1 MSFKNIKI
9 GKRLGIGFGILGLLM
24 ITLVI
29 TGIVATKMMNSRLEQ
44 ITKVNNFKIQ
54 TAYDIKDGVKN
65 VQLLVLSSLVSKDEA
80 FKTKS
85 AQSVDDTRTKF
96 KASLAAIEK
105 IESSSKGK
113 EIIKVMKEN
122 MANGK
127 ERNTK
132 VMEAAK
138 SGKYEEAATMF
149 VGTVLPTAFELF
161 DLGDQ
166 LIQYQKDEVAAR
178 SAEAH
183 STYRSTLAFLI
194 IMGAVILAIAI
205 ALTLT
210 LGKSITIPISRTV
223 AATEMLAAG
232 KLNVDITVDRKDE
245 FGDQAVALKGMVEKW
260 RDIVRSIKEA
270 SDNVASASVELSA
283 SAEQMQKGSGQQA
296 ERAHQVAT
304 AAEEMSQTVLD
315 IAQNASGIASTATN
329 AAKTAKD
336 GGRIVEEAVKE
347 VKEIAQTVGESE
359 AHITSLA
366 ELSQR
371 IGEIIGIINDIADQ
385 TNLLALNAAIEAARA
400 GEHGRGF
407 AVVADEVRK
416 LAERTTGATSE
427 VSGIIREIQNK
438 VTSAVSSIEQVSSKV
453 ERGVDLSTKA
463 GDELTTIVKTVEDLH
478 SMVQQIASAIEEMS
492 ATSDEISKD
501 IESISGISNE
511 TSMSSAE
518 VTRASQE
525 LARLGTDLQDIS
537 KQFEL

>member
-9 GKRLGIGFGILGLLM
+9 GKRLGISFGILGLLM
-24 ITLVI
+24 IVLVI
-29 TGIVATKMMNSRLEQ
+29 TGIVATSMMNSRLEQ
-44 ITKVNNFKIQ
+44 ITKVNNFKIE

-80 FKTKS
+80 FKAKS
-85 AQSVDDTRTKF
+85 AQSVDETRTKF
-96 KASLAAIEK
+96 KAALATIEK
-105 IESSSKGK
+105 IESSAKGK
-113 EIIKVMKEN
+113 EIIKAMKEN

-127 ERNTK
+127 EKNTK

-138 SGKYEEAATMF
+138 AGNQEEAATLF
-149 VGTVLPTAFELF
+149 VGTVLPAAFELF

-166 LIQYQKDEVAAR
+166 LIKYQKDEVAAR

-183 STYRSTLAFLI
+183 STYHSTLAILI
-194 IMGAVILAIAI
+194 IMGAVILGIAV

-210 LGKSITIPISRTV
+210 LGKSITLPIAKTV

-232 KLNVDITVDRKDE
+232 KLDIEISVDRTDE
-245 FGDQAVALKGMVEKW
+245 FGDQATALKSMVEKW
-260 RDIVRSIKEA
+260 RDIVRRIKEA

-283 SAEQMQKGSGQQA
+283 SAEQMQAGSGQQA

-304 AAEEMSQTVLD
+304 ASEEMSQTVID
-315 IAQNASGIASTATN
+315 IAQNASSIASTATN

-359 AHITSLA
+359 GHITSLA
-366 ELSQR
+366 ELSER
-371 IGEIIGIINDIADQ
+371 IGEIIGIINEIADQ

-427 VSGIIREIQNK
+427 VSGIIKEIQNK
-438 VTSAVSSIEQVSSKV
+438 VDSAVSSIEQASVKV

-463 GDELTTIVKTVEDLH
+463 GNELTTIVKNVDDLH
-478 SMVQQIASAIEEMS
+478 LMVQQIATALEEMS
-492 ATSDEISKD
+492 ATSDMISKD

-511 TSMSSAE
+511 TSMSSGE
-518 VTRASQE
+518 VTKASQE